1 MKEMNPEKS
10 FVRGDYER
18 LKTAVIRNI
27 SNDIKKVSNV
37 KKFYLRDL
45 GHFGVTIL
53 RSAIFIRP
61 CRSRISSI

>member
-37 KKFYLRDL
+37 KKFYLRDR
-45 GHFGVTIL
+45 GHFAQIL
-53 RSAIFIRP
+53 TGDYKNPFFLRERHIP
-61 CRSRISSI
+61 